1 MSHKTRIVFT
11 IKESGEGVPCL
22 NMEFHDSIP
31 GLPVD
36 PPAFDL
42 KPGTDMEKA
51 REIAAYLNDNLAA
64 FRPFPLRP
72 AFGFQS
78 FDKK

>member
-11 IKESGEGVPCL
+11 IKESAEGVPCL
-22 NMEFHDSIP
+22 NMEFHDDIP

-42 KPGTDMEKA
+42 PAGTDMAKA
-51 REIAAYLNDNLAA
+51 REIARYLNQNLAA
-64 FRPFPLRP
+64 YRPFPLDP
-72 AFGFQS
+72 AS
-78 FDKK
+78 K